1 MGRELQAKHD
11 AEDKARSQSNGGD
24 KQADLLLA
32 AHQQEIDQLEERLRN
47 DHERQKNLL
56 RNKMIEKR
64 RRKNEEL
71 RRSQEISRQREL
83 IEQKQEIETAQD
95 KADKKRE
102 RNLILEGINKNGD
115 TNIQAIVQ
123 EVLEKRHKQETEN
136 LIEENKMQRKLSLHE
151 SM

>member
-1 MGRELQAKHD
+1 MKPHPLPNECFKRLRIASYPFFRHLKLLQ
-11 AEDKARSQSNGGD
+11 
-24 KQADLLLA
+24 LLA

-95 KADKKRE
+95 KA
-102 RNLILEGINKNGD
+102 
-115 TNIQAIVQ
+115 VS
-123 EVLEKRHKQETEN
+123 VLAQF
-136 LIEENKMQRKLSLHE
+136 
-151 SM
+151 